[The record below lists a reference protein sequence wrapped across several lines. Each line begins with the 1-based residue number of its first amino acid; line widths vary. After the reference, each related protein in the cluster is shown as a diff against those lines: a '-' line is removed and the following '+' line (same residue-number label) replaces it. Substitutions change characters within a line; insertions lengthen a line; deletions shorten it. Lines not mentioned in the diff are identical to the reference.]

1 MANIEAKTLN
11 EESWESYWQNRPLPI
26 LDASKTSLQQMLR
39 RVDRVRTADVA
50 NVVLADPLL
59 TLQALRLIGRRE
71 RSSLAA
77 EVVSIENIV
86 MLMGTT
92 PFLERF
98 CCLPTVESILLPDAA
113 ADYAL
118 FQQQVFFVR
127 YLARL
132 ALVFADLRHDAR
144 LDEIRIASIL
154 CRSNDLLRLV
164 GRKQDSRLPAPVPNV
179 CPLLLRLH
187 IPHAVIELLNDPV
200 DAPQRVSLQ
209 ASVMRLADA
218 FQNGWWQH
226 QVQEELD
233 LVSSILDIQPEIT
246 WQALCRVTLSLAAD
260 PSFSPEIIQPA
271 RWLPMLPGE
280 WPAPAGA
287 TPAES
292 KAETQTSP
300 VQSDILTVRMQAL
313 HLAGKQRA
321 PAKDIMSLTVRALSE
336 GLGMRRIAF
345 MLLAPGQQELRA
357 RFVLGVRQDDPL
369 RHMVIYLDP
378 ANVFTKLV
386 EKSQGIWL
394 NETNTAQLLPRFPEN
409 FRRCYQA
416 QEFCLMSIFAGT
428 KPLGVIVADRN
439 GTDVLSEYHYQHFK
453 QICLLTT
460 QALGHSVGQ

>member
-1 MANIEAKTLN
+1 MAHIEPN
-11 EESWESYWQNRPLPI
+11 VSHEECWEEYWLNRPLPI
-26 LDASKTSLQQMLR
+26 LEASKANLQQMLR
-39 RVDRVRTADVA
+39 RADRVRAADVA

-98 CCLPTVESILLPDAA
+98 CYLPTVEGVLLPDAA
-113 ADYAL
+113 ADYAS

-132 ALVFADLRHDAR
+132 ALVFADFRHDAR

-154 CRSNDLLRLV
+154 CRSNRLLSLV
-164 GRKQDSRLPAPVPNV
+164 GRKQDSRIPEPAEEV

-187 IPHAVIELLNDPV
+187 IPHPVIQLLSGPE

-233 LVSSILDIQPEIT
+233 LISSILDIAPET
-246 WQALCRVTLSLAAD
+246 AWQTLCRITLSFAAD
-260 PSFSPEIIQPA
+260 PSFSPEIVQPA

-280 WPAPAGA
+280 WPALDAASQPEEKTDNQAA
-287 TPAES
+287 T
-292 KAETQTSP
+292 
-300 VQSDILTVRMQAL
+300 VQADALTVRMQAL

-321 PAKDIMSLTVRALSE
+321 PAKDIMALTVRALSE

-345 MLLAPGQQELRA
+345 ILLAPGQQELRA
-357 RFVLGVRQDDPL
+357 RFVLGVPQNDPL
-369 RHMVIYLDP
+369 RQMIISLDP

-386 EKSQGIWL
+386 GKTQGIWL
-394 NETNTAQLLPRFPEN
+394 NAANSAQFLPHFPAS
-409 FRRCYQA
+409 FRRCYPA
-416 QEFCLMSIFAGT
+416 QEFCLMSIFAGK
-428 KPLGVIVADRN
+428 KPLGVIVADRD
-439 GTDVLSEYHYQHFK
+439 GADVLSEYHYQHFK

-460 QALGHSVGQ
+460 QALSHSVGQ